1 VDVREFFVI
10 RLKEALKEK
19 DLTQKDLARRTGIS
33 SAYISQLLQGK
44 KTPTIKVVA
53 KIAQALDLPP
63 SYFVEETNVKVLF
76 HLDKDL
82 TEEDI
87 RAIEAFIDYL
97 KSKKNANNRTN

>member
-1 VDVREFFVI
+1 MGVREYFVE

-19 DLTQKDLARRTGIS
+19 DLTQSELARRTGIS
-33 SAYISQLLQGK
+33 IAYISQLLQGK

-53 KIAQALDLPP
+53 KIAEALNLPS
-63 SYFVEETNVKVLF
+63 SYFIEKTDVKILF
-76 HLDKDL
+76 HTDKDL

-97 KSKKNANNRTN
+97 KKRKSGNKETN